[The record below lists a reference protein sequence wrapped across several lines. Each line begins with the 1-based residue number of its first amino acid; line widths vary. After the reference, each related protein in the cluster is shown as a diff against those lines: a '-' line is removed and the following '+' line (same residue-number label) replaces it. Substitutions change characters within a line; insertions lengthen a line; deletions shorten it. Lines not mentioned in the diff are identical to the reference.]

1 MIELAP
7 RYIVDQ
13 DGNRTAVILDIETYE
28 QLLEEIEDVADVRAY
43 DAAKAALVAGEDEV
57 IPLEQAVA
65 DYEARHGVRFDQSS

>member
-28 QLLEEIEDVADVRAY
+28 HLLEEIEDAADVRAY
-43 DAAKAALVAGEDEV
+43 DEAKAALAAGEDEV
-57 IPLEQAVA
+57 IPLDQVVA
-65 DYEARHGVRFDQSS
+65 EYEARHGVRLDQPS